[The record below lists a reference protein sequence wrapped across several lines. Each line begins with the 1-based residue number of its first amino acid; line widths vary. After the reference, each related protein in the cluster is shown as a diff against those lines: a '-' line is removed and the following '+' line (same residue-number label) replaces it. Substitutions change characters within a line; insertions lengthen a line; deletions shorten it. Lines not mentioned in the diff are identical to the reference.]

1 MITPTLEQFL
11 KDIASHQLTVNLD
24 QGVFRDLT
32 IARPNTVSMHY
43 NITTRPGYLVITG
56 DMGSFVFTRLND
68 MFKFFRS
75 DDGYEINLGY
85 WEEKLEAVNRGNGA
99 QAFSVDT
106 VSQILK
112 DHLNDHLE
120 GLDCG
125 HSTSD
130 EAKAE
135 EAKEAI
141 QNLIGLAES
150 DEHDFY
156 SKLREWDP
164 KYDGGVD
171 MECWWEWDFKDYT
184 YHYIWCCYA
193 IVHAIKLYDAEI
205 SKEQSHEC
213 QNP

>member
-1 MITPTLEQFL
+1 MNNPSLEQFL
-11 KDIASHQLTVNLD
+11 NDVKLHKLSVNLD
-24 QGVFRDLT
+24 QGVYRDIT
-32 IARPNTVSMHY
+32 VKNPNTVAMHY
-43 NITTRPGYLVITG
+43 NITTRPGYLMITG

-75 DDGYEINLGY
+75 DDGYEINPGS

-99 QAFSVDT
+99 QAFSVET

-125 HSTSD
+125 HSSTD
-130 EAKAE
+130 EEKAE

-164 KYDGGVD
+164 EYDGGVD

-184 YHYIWCCYA
+184 YHYIWFCYA
-193 IVHAIKLYDAEI
+193 IVHAIKLYDAYVEE
-205 SKEQSHEC
+205 SLKEMT
-213 QNP
+213 